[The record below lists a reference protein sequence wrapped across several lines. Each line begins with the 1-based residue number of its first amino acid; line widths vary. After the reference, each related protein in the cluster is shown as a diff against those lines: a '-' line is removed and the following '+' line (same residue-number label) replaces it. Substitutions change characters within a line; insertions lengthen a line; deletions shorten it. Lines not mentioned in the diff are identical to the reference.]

1 MNANEQVRLDQFFSR
16 GGTVEQIERLV
27 EDVSLQLISIDDL
40 SLDWALDKAER
51 HVERRAAQ
59 FVRRDGCLVYAVPL
73 ADRLALVSSDG
84 NVTLASNDGQ
94 AATRATL
101 SPQAI
106 RRYRSDERVDLCDVI
121 TRVRELLV
129 THIRF
134 SETWQPDLIALW
146 VTGTFMHSLFAV
158 FGYIHITSAT
168 KRCGK
173 TLLLDLLGHLCF
185 NATRSATDPSPAFVF
200 RDAERNCGTQLFDEV
215 ENLIDGDR
223 RSHAPLMAMLNAGFR
238 RGARV
243 PRIIDAKTNSFHE
256 FNVYAPRVLA
266 GINRLSTTLADRSFR
281 ITLIRKRGDEHLER
295 FSPKQQ
301 GHDLA
306 RLRDDLHLAALQHAK
321 EIAGAYDDAE
331 HFPIPAETDDRL
343 RDILEPLF
351 AIAQVAGRSHGNGY
365 TEAVVE
371 AARQL
376 ANIRVEHDSGDAGL
390 PAALRTLKALER
402 PGGKDPVISAS
413 AALALFR
420 RNAELNWI
428 DTKDKARAL
437 LRRLGLRSA
446 VHRTAR
452 FLEGDRPAS
461 APETA
466 RGYEIRAEILQRVSG
481 RGVTGVTF
489 SSEDPCRPM
498 ITSIP

>member
-1 MNANEQVRLDQFFSR
+1 MTTNERVRLDQFFSR
-16 GGTVEQIERLV
+16 GGTVEQIERLAQEV
-27 EDVSLQLISIDDL
+27 CPAPISIDDL
-40 SLDWALDKAER
+40 SLDWALDRAER
-51 HVERRAAQ
+51 QIERRAAQ
-59 FVRRDGCLVYAVPL
+59 YVRYDGCLVYAVPL

-84 NVTLASNDGQ
+84 NVTLASNDGL

-106 RRYRSDERVDLCDVI
+106 RRYRRDERIDLADVI
-121 TRVRELLV
+121 TRVREPLV
-129 THIRF
+129 RHVHF
-134 SETWQPDLIALW
+134 GETWQADLIALW

-215 ENLIDGDR
+215 ENLTDGDR

-243 PRIIDAKTNSFHE
+243 PRIVDAKTNSFHE

-281 ITLIRKRGDEHLER
+281 ITLIRKRGDERLER

-301 GHDLA
+301 GHELN
-306 RLRDDLHLAALQHAK
+306 RLRDDLHLAALQHAT
-321 EIAGAYDDAE
+321 EIANAYDRAE
-331 HFPIPAETDDRL
+331 QFPIRAETDDRL

-351 AIAQVAGRSHGNGY
+351 AIAKVAGRYHENRF
-365 TEAVVE
+365 TEAMVE
-371 AARQL
+371 AACQL
-376 ANIRVEHDSGDAGL
+376 ANIRPEHESDDTAL
-390 PAALRTLKALER
+390 PAALRTFTALAR
-402 PGGKDPVISAS
+402 SDGKDPVISAS

-420 RNAELNWI
+420 QNAELNWI
-428 DTKDKARAL
+428 DTKDKARL
-437 LRRLGLRSA
+437 FLRQLGFRSA
-446 VHRTAR
+446 VHRIER
-452 FLEGDRPAS
+452 FLESDRPAS
-461 APETA
+461 AKETA
-466 RGYEIRAEILQRVSG
+466 RGYEIRAEVLRGMSNQHVIAHVTSVTPSRVD
-481 RGVTGVTF
+481 
-489 SSEDPCRPM
+489 EL
-498 ITSIP
+498 

>member
-16 GGTVEQIERLV
+16 GGTVAQLERLAEEV
-27 EDVSLQLISIDDL
+27 CPAPISIDDL
-40 SLDWALDKAER
+40 SLEWALDQAER
-51 HVERRAAQ
+51 PIERRSAQ
-59 FVRRDGCLVYAVPL
+59 YVRRDGCLVYAVPL

-84 NVTLASNDGQ
+84 NVTLASNDGLV
-94 AATRATL
+94 ATRATL

-106 RRYRSDERVDLCDVI
+106 RRYRRDERVELADVI

-129 THIRF
+129 KHVRF

-146 VTGTFMHSLFAV
+146 VIGTFMHSLFAV
-158 FGYIHITSAT
+158 FGYLHITSAA

-173 TLLLDLLGHLCF
+173 ALLLDLLGHLCF

-215 ENLIDGDR
+215 ENLTDGER

-243 PRIIDAKTNSFHE
+243 PRIVDAKTNSFHE

-281 ITLIRKRGDEHLER
+281 ITLIRKQGDERLER

-301 GHDLA
+301 GHELA
-306 RLRDDLHLAALQHAK
+306 RLRDDLHLAALQNAK
-321 EIAGAYDDAE
+321 EIAYAYDRAAL
-331 HFPIPAETDDRL
+331 FPIPAETDDRL

-351 AIAQVAGRSHGNGY
+351 AIAQVAGWNHENRY
-365 TEAVVE
+365 TEALVE

-376 ANIRVEHDSGDAGL
+376 ANIRVEHDSGDTAL
-390 PAALRTLKALER
+390 AASFRVLKALQR
-402 PGGKDPVISAS
+402 PDGKDPVISAS

-420 RNAELNWI
+420 QNSELNWI

-437 LRRLGLRSA
+437 LRRLGFRSA
-446 VHRTAR
+446 VHRTER
-452 FLEGDRPAS
+452 FFESDRPGS
-461 APETA
+461 AKETA
-466 RGYEIRAEILQRVSG
+466 RGYEIRAEVLREMSRRHVSP
-481 RGVTGVTF
+481 GVTSVT
-489 SSEDPCRPM
+489 P
-498 ITSIP
+498 

>member
-1 MNANEQVRLDQFFSR
+1 MNANEHLRLDQFFSR

-27 EDVSLQLISIDDL
+27 EEVCPAPMTIDDL
-40 SLDWALDKAER
+40 SLDWALDQAER
-51 HVERRAAQ
+51 PIECRAAQ
-59 FVRRDGCLVYAVPL
+59 YVRRDGCLVYAVPL

-106 RRYRSDERVDLCDVI
+106 RRYRRDERIDLADVI

-129 THIRF
+129 RHVYFGEI
-134 SETWQPDLIALW
+134 WQGDLIALW
-146 VTGTFMHSLFAV
+146 VTGTFMHSLFPV
-158 FGYIHITSAT
+158 FGYLHITSAA

-215 ENLIDGDR
+215 ENLTDGDR

-243 PRIIDAKTNSFHE
+243 PRIVDAKANSFHE
-256 FNVYAPRVLA
+256 FKVYAPRVLA

-281 ITLIRKRGDEHLER
+281 ITLIRKQGDERVER

-301 GHDLA
+301 GNQLA

-321 EIAGAYDDAE
+321 DITDAYDRAAQ
-331 HFPIPAETDDRL
+331 FPIPAETDDRL

-351 AIAQVAGRSHGNGY
+351 AIDQVAGWNHENRY
-365 TEAVVE
+365 TEALVE

-376 ANIRVEHDSGDAGL
+376 ANIRVERDSGDTVL
-390 PAALRTLKALER
+390 AASFRVLKALER
-402 PGGKDPVISAS
+402 PDGKDPVISAS

-420 RNAELNWI
+420 QNSELNWI
-428 DTKDKARAL
+428 DTKDKARSL
-437 LRRLGLRSA
+437 LHRLGFRSA
-446 VHRTAR
+446 VHRIER
-452 FLEGDRPAS
+452 FLESDRPAS
-461 APETA
+461 AKETA
-466 RGYEIRAEILQRVSG
+466 RGYEIRAEVLRGMSSQDVIARVTS
-481 RGVTGVTF
+481 VTSHWKNDF
-489 SSEDPCRPM
+489 
-498 ITSIP
+498 